1 MVKPLILLRFDL
13 LTICKQLISTTQN
26 ANVRKQKEKPRYFT
40 GLVLGFLNRGTRI
53 ALRRFSTGGG
63 RLGASDNKYRANR
76 VQIAN
81 PLKSGRVRYFSLL
94 SETGNVLTIFFR
106 SNRRARSLNLK
117 KNFT

>member
-26 ANVRKQKEKPRYFT
+26 ANVRKQKEKPREIS
-40 GLVLGFLNRGTRI
+40 GLVLGFLNRGARI

-76 VQIAN
+76 VLIA
-81 PLKSGRVRYFSLL
+81 LF
-94 SETGNVLTIFFR
+94 TAQGNAILFLTKRDRKRADHFFQVEPP
-106 SNRRARSLNLK
+106 SA
-117 KNFT
+117 FP